1 MNKITT
7 TSTLSTEAV
16 SREVTSPGIQ
26 GAGLGL
32 RRALLSSLTG
42 KDVVETSKDT
52 IDFFEV
58 APENWIGIGGRLGR
72 QLKEISERTPVI
84 AHGLSLSVGGTAPL
98 NTGLVKDI
106 KTFLDE
112 HNMPIYSEHLSYSAD
127 DGQLYDLLPLPFTEE
142 AIKHVAARIRQVQD
156 ILERRIAIENI
167 SYYLVPEQQMNE
179 VEFVNAVVKEA
190 DCDLLL
196 DVNNVYVNSQNHN
209 YDPSEYI
216 NQLEAE
222 HVSYIHVAGH
232 YREDDGIIID
242 THGADVIDPVWGL
255 LEQAYARFGNLPTL
269 LERDFNLP
277 ALNDLTNE
285 LSIIKRIQN
294 TNLRSSTSNQKVA
307 GAHHEQSAA

>member
-16 SREVTSPGIQ
+16 SREVNSPGIQ

-142 AIKHVAARIRQVQD
+142 AIKHVATRIRQVQD

-294 TNLRSSTSNQKVA
+294 TNLRSSTSNPKVA
-307 GAHHEQSAA
+307 GALHEQSAA

>member
-112 HNMPIYSEHLSYSAD
+112 HKMPIYSEHLSYSAD

-142 AIKHVAARIRQVQD
+142 AIKHVATRIRQVQD

-294 TNLRSSTSNQKVA
+294 TNLRSSTSNPKVA
-307 GAHHEQSAA
+307 GALHEQSAA

>member
-1 MNKITT
+1 MNTINQATQTIT
-7 TSTLSTEAV
+7 
-16 SREVTSPGIQ
+16 

-32 RRALLSSLTG
+32 RRSLLSSLTG
-42 KDVVETSKDT
+42 NDIVEAAANA

-72 QLKEISERTPVI
+72 QLREISERTPVI
-84 AHGLSLSVGGTAPL
+84 AHGLSLSVGGSAPL
-98 NTGLVKDI
+98 NTQLVKDI
-106 KTFLDE
+106 KQFLDQ
-112 HNMPIYSEHLSYSAD
+112 HQMPIYSEHLSYCAD

-142 AIKHVAARIRQVQD
+142 AVMHVAARIRQVQD

-167 SYYLVPEQQMNE
+167 SYYLVPEQTMSE
-179 VEFVNAVVKEA
+179 VEFINAVVKEA

-209 YDPSEYI
+209 YQPEDYI

-232 YREDDGIIID
+232 YREDDGLIID
-242 THGADVIDPVWGL
+242 THGADVIDPVWSL
-255 LEQAYARFGNLPTL
+255 LNQAYQRFGQLPTL

-277 ALNDLTNE
+277 SLTDLKQE
-285 LSIIKRIQN
+285 LDVIKRIQA
-294 TNLRSSTSNQKVA
+294 STQIKNNQTTGIQTQHTAV
-307 GAHHEQSAA
+307 GGHHA

>member
-142 AIKHVAARIRQVQD
+142 AIKHVAERIRQVQD